1 MIIMRRCLNSLGRFF
16 NLNGC
21 SYTRLG
27 SGDFE
32 SHFPNGA
39 QPSSLFYFNM
49 FVLTT
54 HPHKVH
60 EYPDYDILASAA
72 VPLFFYVSC
81 GCAIANLLTASKL

>member
-1 MIIMRRCLNSLGRFF
+1 MAAVTLGWDPMTLKVRI
-16 NLNGC
+16 
-21 SYTRLG
+21 
-27 SGDFE
+27 
-32 SHFPNGA
+32 FPNGA
-39 QPSSLFYFNM
+39 KPSSLFYFNM

-81 GCAIANLLTASKL
+81 GCAIANLLTASKLRARIYNLL